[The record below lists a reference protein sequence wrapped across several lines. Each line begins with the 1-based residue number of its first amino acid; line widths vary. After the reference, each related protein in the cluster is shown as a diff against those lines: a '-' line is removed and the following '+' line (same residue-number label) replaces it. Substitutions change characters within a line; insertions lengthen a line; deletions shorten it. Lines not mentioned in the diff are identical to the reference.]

1 QIIEEQ
7 TIESMNG
14 IIVIGGDGTIHEVV
28 NGLRDVRVPLSFIPG
43 GSGNDFA
50 RGIGMKGNPLEILE
64 RIVNQ
69 KETIPYWLGSY
80 KVGQNKYRNF
90 VNSIGFGFDAEI
102 VKTANA
108 SLLKKLFNRMN
119 LGNLIYIFSLIKVL
133 FKFIPFTIDI
143 EVDEQRYTF
152 HRCWM
157 VVFGNNRFYGGGME
171 IMSDATVQSGYHS
184 ILVNQQGS
192 K

>member
-1 QIIEEQ
+1 PI
-7 TIESMNG
+7 S
-14 IIVIGGDGTIHEVV
+14 
-28 NGLRDVRVPLSFIPG
+28 
-43 GSGNDFA
+43 
-50 RGIGMKGNPLEILE
+50 
-64 RIVNQ
+64 
-69 KETIPYWLGSY
+69 YWLRSY
-80 KVGQNKYRNF
+80 IVGQNNFRYF
-90 VNSIGFGFDAEI
+90 VNSIVFCFDDEI
-102 VKTANA
+102 DKTANS